1 MDTGKHVREL
11 ESVSLY
17 NKIRKKWAERVS
29 GIIEQQFDRRLQGQ
43 RSEYGMDHQN
53 HKKKRRFEEKVKS
66 FLIEKFQMARETRLL
81 EKDDKLCYLQT
92 YSESRAEN

>member
-17 NKIRKKWAERVS
+17 NKIRKKWAERVT
-29 GIIEQQFDRRLQGQ
+29 GIIAQQFDRRLQGQ

-53 HKKKRRFEEKVKS
+53 HKKREGLKKRLNHS
-66 FLIEKFQMARETRLL
+66 
-81 EKDDKLCYLQT
+81 
-92 YSESRAEN
+92 